1 MFAHEMKLRRH
12 PAFPPYLRL
21 TALRLQG
28 RVEKE
33 VQQTAARF
41 AGFCRQTVKKEKL
54 KIDTLGPAPAPI
66 DKIKDNYRW
75 QILLKGGDTEQM
87 HRLCSAIKSMRQE
100 LIGRQCT
107 LAIDVDPENM
117 M

>member
-1 MFAHEMKLRRH
+1 VENEVRQSAV
-12 PAFPPYLRL
+12 RL
-21 TALRLQG
+21 
-28 RVEKE
+28 
-33 VQQTAARF
+33 
-41 AGFCRQTVKKEKL
+41 AGFCRQTVKNNKL
-54 KIDTLGPAPAPI
+54 KIETLGPAPSPL

-75 QILLKGGDTEQM
+75 QILLKGADTEQL
-87 HRLCSAIKSMRQE
+87 HVLCSAIMGTRQE